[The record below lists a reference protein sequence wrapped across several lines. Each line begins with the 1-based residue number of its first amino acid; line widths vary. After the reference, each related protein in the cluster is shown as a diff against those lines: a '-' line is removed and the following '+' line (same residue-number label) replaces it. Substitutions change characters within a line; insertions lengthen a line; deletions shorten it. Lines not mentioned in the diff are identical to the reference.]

1 MIPMNRVGH
10 TILRLEEVASTN
22 TLVLEDAALLD
33 NHGLVVIARH
43 QTGGRGRMGRKFAS
57 VPGAQLLFSVVL
69 HSSMPAEALAVSSLV
84 SGLAV
89 AEGIEAVL
97 SLQPAL
103 KWPNDVYLGNRKVCG
118 ILVEMKPGYD
128 GQHRLVIGIGI
139 NCQGEPSDFPP
150 DVQDKL
156 TTLAW
161 EAKAAVDSEA
171 LLQAVLSGLDTDFRR
186 LEAGGR
192 VPLLDEWR
200 KRARLQGRRVR
211 FPLDRQQREGTADAI
226 TDEGHL
232 VIVIDDGT
240 RHVHASGEVEW
251 LD

>member
-1 MIPMNRVGH
+1 MIPVKSVGH
-10 TILRLEEVASTN
+10 TILRLEEVPSTN
-22 TLVLEDAALLD
+22 TLVLEDPSLLD

-43 QTGGRGRMGRKFAS
+43 QTAGRGRMGRKFAS

-69 HSSMPAEALAVSSLV
+69 HSAMPAEALAVSSLV

-89 AEGIEAVL
+89 AEAIAALLALEPV
-97 SLQPAL
+97 L
-103 KWPNDVYLGNRKVCG
+103 KWPNDVYVGQRKVCG
-118 ILVEMKPGYD
+118 ILVEMKPGNE
-128 GQHRLVIGIGI
+128 GQHRIVIGIGI
-139 NCQGEPSDFPP
+139 NCQGAPRDFPP
-150 DVQDKL
+150 ELQDKL

-161 EAKAAVDSEA
+161 ETKAPVDSEA
-171 LLQAVLSGLDTDFRR
+171 LLQAVLSRLDTDFRR

-200 KRARLQGRRVR
+200 KRAWLQGRRVR
-211 FPLDRQQREGTADAI
+211 FLLDRQRREGTADAI

-232 VIVIDDGT
+232 VILIDDGT